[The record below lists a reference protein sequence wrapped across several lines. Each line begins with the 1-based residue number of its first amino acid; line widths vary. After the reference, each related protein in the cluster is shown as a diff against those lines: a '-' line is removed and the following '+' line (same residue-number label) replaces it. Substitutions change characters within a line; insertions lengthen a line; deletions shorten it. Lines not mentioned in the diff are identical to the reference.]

1 MRRWILC
8 TTLALGACKPA
19 APTAPAPAANAPLT
33 TDDQRTLYA
42 LGLVMGQRMDDF
54 SLTPAELA
62 VVQRGIADKV
72 TGARAQVELNEWGP
86 RINTMAQA
94 RQGRRSEQEKV
105 RGRAYADTAAR
116 ETGAER
122 LPSGLVFRTLREGNG
137 PTPTPA
143 NTVRVHYRGT
153 LIDGTEFDSSYT
165 RGEPVEFPL
174 NGVVPCWT
182 EGVQRIRVGGKARLV
197 CPSDIAYGD
206 RGQRGIPPG
215 ATLNFEVELIGI
227 VGAPGAGDAA
237 VAPTPTAPPTPPPGH

>member
-72 TGARAQVELNEWGP
+72 TGARPQVELNEWGP

-94 RQGRRSEQEKV
+94 RQGRRAEQEKV

-137 PTPTPA
+137 PTPTPS

-153 LIDGTEFDSSYT
+153 LIDGTEFDSSYG

-197 CPSDIAYGD
+197 CPSDLAYGD

-237 VAPTPTAPPTPPPGH
+237 VAPTPSAPPTPPPGH